1 MKFYRYIFFRLY
13 SVSLRNGEQSSV
25 YAFTFVYMLALANLF
40 TIMDVI
46 SIVSNFKFVAYLTGY
61 VSILFIVSFYFLLY
75 ILLVANGK
83 KEATLKE
90 FQNEEKQNKRIRALL
105 LWAYAIVTCVLVT
118 YTSGIVRRM

>member
-1 MKFYRYIFFRLY
+1 
-13 SVSLRNGEQSSV
+13 
-25 YAFTFVYMLALANLF
+25 MLALANLF

-83 KEATLKE
+83 KEAT
-90 FQNEEKQNKRIRALL
+90 
-105 LWAYAIVTCVLVT
+105 
-118 YTSGIVRRM
+118 

>member
-1 MKFYRYIFFRLY
+1 MKFYRYLFFRLY

-46 SIVSNFKFVAYLTGY
+46 SIVSKFKFVAHLTGY

-75 ILLVANGK
+75 MLLVANGK
-83 KEATLKE
+83 KEAALKE
-90 FQNEEKQNKRIRALL
+90 FQNEEKQKKRIRTLL
-105 LWAYAIVTCVLVT
+105 LWVYAIVTCVLVT